1 MKIIQTN
8 KSPLGPAE
16 SIGSREGIAQWEQG
30 TRRMVDQ
37 ASYGQQGRQEH
48 HTVAVRAGRDQAWEE
63 NEKTLFFL
71 RHAARVRLV
80 FLRFSSELVR
90 LRTLV
95 TYAAWLWGPSYLPKS
110 VK

>member
-1 MKIIQTN
+1 MMESGKLRRTRQT
-8 KSPLGPAE
+8 
-16 SIGSREGIAQWEQG
+16 
-30 TRRMVDQ
+30 
-37 ASYGQQGRQEH
+37 EH

-71 RHAARVRLV
+71 QYAARVRLV

-90 LRTLV
+90 LRILV
-95 TYAAWLWGPSYLPKS
+95 TYAAWLWGPSYLSQS